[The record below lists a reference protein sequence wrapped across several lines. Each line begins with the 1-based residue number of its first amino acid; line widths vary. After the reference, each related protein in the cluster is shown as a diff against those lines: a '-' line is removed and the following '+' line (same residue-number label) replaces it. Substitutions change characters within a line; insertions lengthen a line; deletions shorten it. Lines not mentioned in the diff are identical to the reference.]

1 MNCVTSVT
9 LIPSRI
15 CMSMPHARMLCEKWR
30 SRVLS
35 LFRALAKAFVRVD
48 IPSGFRFFDMIK
60 IKNLILW
67 LTPDRNDRNEVG

>member
-1 MNCVTSVT
+1 
-9 LIPSRI
+9 
-15 CMSMPHARMLCEKWR
+15 MLCEKWR

-48 IPSGFRFFDMIK
+48 IPSGVRFFDMIK